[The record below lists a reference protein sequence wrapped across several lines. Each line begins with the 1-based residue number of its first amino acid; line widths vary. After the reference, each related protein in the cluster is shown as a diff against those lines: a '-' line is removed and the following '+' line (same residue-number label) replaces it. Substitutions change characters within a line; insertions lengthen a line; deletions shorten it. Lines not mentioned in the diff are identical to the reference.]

1 MIYQERLEEAIQL
14 ESKRHEE
21 KVARVAEIGEQTS
34 KEEPNIRAVPDSE
47 PNIDPPQGLSSPR
60 CEASRDS
67 KARSRARGPE
77 TGQTG
82 PPRGSGAA

>member
-34 KEEPNIRAVPDSE
+34 KEKPNIRAVPDSE
-47 PNIDPPQGLSSPR
+47 PNIDPP
-60 CEASRDS
+60 
-67 KARSRARGPE
+67 
-77 TGQTG
+77 
-82 PPRGSGAA
+82 